1 MTPNVEEKDPYAYVG
16 FVLNAEDPRGEHRA
30 RIELPGLTDDT
41 GWARPRHRHGVAP
54 RVGDRVLVTY
64 EFGNVDRPLWEYAA
78 QVQDERPADVRAA
91 GTNAHLVHAFEL
103 GSLGPIS
110 FRVTL
115 DERAASRGFRIYAVD
130 TANGDDLIAAVE
142 LDLVNRAVVVYGL
155 TGVEIRSTGFIQLAA
170 ALIQV
175 NDRAVLPRST
185 PI

>member
-1 MTPNVEEKDPYAYVG
+1 MTSVEEKDPFTYVG
-16 FVLNAEDPRGEHRA
+16 FVLNAEDPRGEHRV
-30 RIELPGLTDDT
+30 RVEVPGLTDDT
-41 GWARPRHRHGVAP
+41 GWARPRQRHGLAP
-54 RVGDRVLVTY
+54 RVGDRVLVSY
-64 EFGNVDRPLWEYAA
+64 EYGDGDRPLYELAA
-78 QVQDERPADVRAA
+78 QVQEERPADVRAA

-103 GSLGPIS
+103 ASIGDIS

-115 DERAASRGFRIYAVD
+115 DEREASRGFRIYAVD
-130 TANGDDLIAAVE
+130 TRNADDLVAALE